1 MKIASKT
8 ALSSVLATVL
18 FFSISADSYAKQDR
32 FSKKDANADGQL
44 SLQEYTGKAR
54 KPQNAA
60 KRFAR
65 LDVDGNGSL
74 SEKEF
79 AAQKKKKRKKKKN
92 K

>member
-1 MKIASKT
+1 MNKVSKT

-18 FFSISADSYAKQDR
+18 LFAISTETYAKQSK

-44 SLQEYTGKAR
+44 SLQEYTGKAK
-54 KPQNAA
+54 KPENAA
-60 KRFAR
+60 KRFAK

-79 AAQKKKKRKKKKN
+79 AAQKKKSKKSKKK
-92 K
+92 